1 MATYGYARVS
11 REDQELALQV
21 DALVAAGVAPGNI
34 VKDKMSGVADRPRFS
49 KLIEKLAK
57 GDTLVTW
64 KVDRLGRSAL
74 ATMRTFKELDDRGVR
89 VVITTLGMD
98 TGTPTGRLMIGIL
111 SQLAEF
117 EREQIIERT
126 NAGLEAAKRRGKK
139 LGRKPL
145 LTCMQARQAAEMVR
159 DGKSYG
165 EIADTMAVSRSVVFK
180 TVRMVNAK
188 AEAAA

>member
-34 VKDKMSGVADRPRFS
+34 VRDKMSGVADRPRFA
-49 KLIEKLAK
+49 KLLDKLQA

-74 ATMRTFKELDDRGVR
+74 ATLRTFKELDEKGVR
-89 VVITTLGMD
+89 LIVTTLGID
-98 TGTPTGRLMIGIL
+98 TKTTAGRLVLGIMT
-111 SQLAEF
+111 QLAEF
-117 EREQIIERT
+117 EREQIVERT
-126 NAGLEAAKRRGKK
+126 VAGLEAAKRRGKK

-145 LTCMQARQAAEMVR
+145 LTCMQARQAAEMVKE
-159 DGKSYG
+159 GKSYG

>member
-21 DALVAAGVAPGNI
+21 DALVAAGVPPGNI
-34 VKDKMSGVADRPRFS
+34 VRDKMSGVADRPRFA
-49 KLIEKLAK
+49 KLLDKLQA

-74 ATMRTFKELDDRGVR
+74 ATLRTFKELDEKGVR
-89 VVITTLGMD
+89 LIVTTLGID
-98 TGTPTGRLMIGIL
+98 TKTTAGRLVLGIMT
-111 SQLAEF
+111 QLAEF
-117 EREQIIERT
+117 EREQIVERT
-126 NAGLEAAKRRGKK
+126 VAGLEAAKRRGKK

-145 LTCMQARQAAEMVR
+145 LTCTQARQAAEMVKE
-159 DGKSYG
+159 GKSYG

-188 AEAAA
+188 AEAA

>member
-21 DALVAAGVAPGNI
+21 DALAAAGVAPGDI
-34 VKDKMSGVADRPRFS
+34 VREKMSGVADCPRFAELLG
-49 KLIEKLAK
+49 KLKA

-64 KVDRLGRSAL
+64 KIDRLGRSAL
-74 ATMRTFKELDDRGVR
+74 DTLRTFKELDEKGVR
-89 VVITTLGMD
+89 LIVTTLGID
-98 TGTPTGRLMIGIL
+98 TKTTAGRLVLGIMT
-111 SQLAEF
+111 QLAEF

-126 NAGLEAAKRRGKK
+126 KAGLEAAKRRGKR

-145 LTCMQARQAAEMVR
+145 LTCMQARQAAEMVKA
-159 DGKSYG
+159 GKSYG
-165 EIADTMAVSRSVVFK
+165 EVADMMAVSRSVVFK

-188 AEAAA
+188 AEVAA